1 MATKKASKPNFSK
14 PVPKGSA
21 TGRESSMMGGYMK
34 MGGMVKKTV
43 VKKKK

>member
-14 PVPKGSA
+14 PVPKGNPV
-21 TGRESSMMGGYMK
+21 GRESSMMGGYMK

>member
-14 PVPKGSA
+14 PVPKGSP

-34 MGGMVKKTV
+34 MGGSVKKSST
-43 VKKKK
+43 KKKN

>member
-14 PVPKGSA
+14 PVPKGSS

>member
-14 PVPKGSA
+14 PVPKGSP

-34 MGGMVKKTV
+34 MGGMVKKMGG
-43 VKKKK
+43 KKKS

>member
-1 MATKKASKPNFSK
+1 MKAKKESKANFSK
-14 PVPKGSA
+14 PVAKGSA

-34 MGGMVKKTV
+34 SGGMVKKTV

>member
-14 PVPKGSA
+14 PVSKGSP

-34 MGGMVKKTV
+34 MGGTVKKTA
-43 VKKKK
+43 VKKKP

>member
-14 PVPKGSA
+14 AVPKGSP

>member
-14 PVPKGSA
+14 PVPKATA

-34 MGGMVKKTV
+34 MGGMVKKTM